1 MKTPSANHGP
11 LEDQRRSMLRA
22 AAHTR
27 IDKCGFLVHTAV
39 FSLTIFF
46 ATRGLTGE
54 NFHCRKQRLF
64 KACIP
69 LQLAMMA
76 HWHHDIPQQL
86 PQLWPL
92 HFCRQLTLKLLG
104 LLLSPEVQGS
114 IPFWLAILVSHA
126 KIAGQLSILY
136 IKHCLVGGFNPS
148 EKYVSQIGSSSQL
161 LGKIIQMFQTTNQV
175 YIVLTILRNMKVN
188 GKDYPY
194 MKWKNKSHVPNHQP
208 ELVSWDYY
216 SQYMEK

>member
-1 MKTPSANHGP
+1 MTSLNSCLSFGHFIFVDSWPWNCLACCC
-11 LEDQRRSMLRA
+11 RRR
-22 AAHTR
+22 
-27 IDKCGFLVHTAV
+27 
-39 FSLTIFF
+39 
-46 ATRGLTGE
+46 
-54 NFHCRKQRLF
+54 
-64 KACIP
+64 
-69 LQLAMMA
+69 
-76 HWHHDIPQQL
+76 
-86 PQLWPL
+86 
-92 HFCRQLTLKLLG
+92 
-104 LLLSPEVQGS
+104 VQGS

-126 KIAGQLSILY
+126 KIAGQLPILY

-216 SQYMEK
+216 SQYMENESNCSKPPTRNNPLYVYDVVGLANSSLFLGYIVYTPTFWFASIMCNPNSGRMPIFSEQHQPINR